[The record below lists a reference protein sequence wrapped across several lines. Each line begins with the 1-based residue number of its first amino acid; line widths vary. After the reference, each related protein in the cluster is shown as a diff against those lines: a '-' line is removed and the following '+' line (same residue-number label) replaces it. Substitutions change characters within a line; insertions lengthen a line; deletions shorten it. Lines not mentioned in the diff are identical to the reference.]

1 MRRLQTL
8 AEGAVRFSMAAAA
21 PVRHQLVVFPHAGGG
36 ADFYRSWRD
45 HLPAHV
51 DLIVMQYPGPT
62 RSDAFPAWSDPH
74 QAIRRCMR
82 GLASLLGIA
91 PITFFGH
98 SMGALLALHVASALM
113 SSRFHATQLVLSSQM
128 TPPALQATLRT
139 AQDLDRLA
147 EKALGLSEVTSP
159 SRLDAALHAAVA
171 SAVARD
177 LGLLQQLARLPVG
190 DVPSTR
196 IFGGRDDPLIS
207 AEALADWS
215 RFLQHSAGTEV
226 FPGGHFYH
234 RDQVQAVVDA
244 ILKPHR
250 ASLAA

>member
-8 AEGAVRFSMAAAA
+8 AEGAVRFSVAATA

-36 ADFYRSWRD
+36 VDMYRAWRD
-45 HLPAHV
+45 CLPAHV

-62 RSDAFPAWSDPH
+62 RSDAFPAWSDPRE
-74 QAIRRCMR
+74 AIRRCMR
-82 GLASLLGIA
+82 GLACLLGIA
-91 PITFFGH
+91 PITLFGH
-98 SMGALLALHVASALM
+98 SMGALLALHVASALT
-113 SSRFHATQLVLSSQM
+113 SSRFRAAQLVLSSQM

-139 AQDLDRLA
+139 AQDLERLA
-147 EKALGLSEVTSP
+147 ENALGLGEVTAP
-159 SRLDAALHAAVA
+159 ARLDADLRAAVA

-190 DVPSTR
+190 DVAPTR

-207 AEALADWS
+207 ADALADWS
-215 RFLQHSAGTEV
+215 RFLPQSAGMEV

-244 ILKPHR
+244 LLKPHR